1 MAYEINLS
9 SKTAVITGAG
19 RGIGAAIALKLA
31 SAGANIAVVELKEEF
46 TTETVAAVRALGV
59 KAEGYAGDVSNLAD
73 MQSLME
79 KIQSDFGSLDIL
91 VNNAGITKDTLLI
104 RMGEDE
110 WDAVLRVNL
119 KGAFNCTKAV
129 ARIMMKQRSGRIVNM
144 ASIVGL
150 IGNAGQANYSA
161 SKGGLIAL
169 TKTTAKELA
178 GRGITANAIAPGFIK
193 TKMTEVLP
201 DEVKAKM
208 LELVALKQFGEPNDI
223 ANTTLPLF
231 RSRFLHHRAG
241 HRRGRRNGNV
251 IFYNQ
256 YSFIIPTKEKN
267 MATTFEKVKDIIVK
281 QLGVKPEEVTEDANF
296 TDDLGADSLDLV
308 EVVMA
313 LEEEFEAPVPDEEAE
328 KIKTVGDAVR
338 FIDAKLAEKQ
348 QQ

>member
-9 SKTAVITGAG
+9 GKTAVITGAG
-19 RGIGAAIALKLA
+19 RGIGQSIALKLA
-31 SAGANIAVVELKEEF
+31 KAGCSIAVVDIKEEF
-46 TTETVAAVRALGV
+46 THETVEAVGALGV
-59 KAEGYAGDVSNLAD
+59 KALGYGGDVSNLEE
-73 MQSLME
+73 MSGLME

-104 RMGEDE
+104 RMGEEE

-129 ARIMMKQRSGRIVNM
+129 ARIMMRQRSGRIINM

-223 ANTTLPLF
+223 ANCALF
-231 RSRFLHHRAG
+231 LSSELSSYITGQVF
-241 HRRGRRNGNV
+241 
-251 IFYNQ
+251 
-256 YSFIIPTKEKN
+256 
-267 MATTFEKVKDIIVK
+267 
-281 QLGVKPEEVTEDANF
+281 
-296 TDDLGADSLDLV
+296 
-308 EVVMA
+308 VVDGGM
-313 LEEEFEAPVPDEEAE
+313 VM
-328 KIKTVGDAVR
+328 
-338 FIDAKLAEKQ
+338 
-348 QQ
+348 